1 MKTNNFNNM
10 LSTSDL
16 IIRSALKE
24 VLESRHAKDEKVR
37 IIEELGIQHGT
48 ARVDIAVV
56 NGALHGYEIK
66 SDRDT
71 LQRLPEQMDAFSS
84 VFNKMTLVVGKKHL
98 YEAINIVPEWWGITV
113 AKINSTSSVTFNL
126 IREGEFNKRRDSVS
140 VARLLWRKE
149 ALGILEEQGEAKGFY
164 SKTRDLIYEKLSLVF
179 DQENLGEKV
188 RETLFLRKDWRP
200 DSPLI
205 LNGG

>member
-1 MKTNNFNNM
+1 MEKNHSHNMMPTN
-10 LSTSDL
+10 DL

-24 VLESRHAKDEKVR
+24 ILEERHAKDEKVR
-37 IIEELGIQHGT
+37 IIEELGIRHGA

-56 NGALHGYEIK
+56 NGTLHGYEIK

-71 LQRLPEQMDAFSS
+71 LQRLPEQMDAFNS
-84 VFNKMTLVVGKKHL
+84 VFDKMTLVVGKTHL

-113 AKINSTSSVTFNL
+113 AKINLNSPVTFNL
-126 IREGEFNKRRDSVS
+126 IREGELNKKQDSVS
-140 VARLLWRKE
+140 VARLLWREE
-149 ALGILEEQGEAKGFY
+149 ALKILKEQGEAKGFY

-179 DQENLGEKV
+179 DQEDLREKV